1 MCLYFLALRKVYKTK
16 TKKHLRVCKPS
27 LLQVLP
33 YTSASVT
40 LHYCKYQFP
49 HLQVQFRVGMIISPV
64 FYQYA
69 SDGVHPQ
76 TVC

>member
-1 MCLYFLALRKVYKTK
+1 MCKATLAVVKA
-16 TKKHLRVCKPS
+16 
-27 LLQVLP
+27 
-33 YTSASVT
+33 YTPASVT

-49 HLQVQFRVGMIISPV
+49 HLQVQFQVGMIISPV

-69 SDGVHPQ
+69 SDGVHSQ